1 MRNLKYLGPVAIMCA
16 AVLWS
21 FDGLLRQYL
30 SEVPALMVVLL
41 EHFFGALLLT
51 PLLFKGW
58 KEIKTLPN
66 RAWVSVLW
74 VSLFGGLLGTF
85 FYTKALSYINYIDLS
100 VVVLLQK
107 FQPFFAIGLAAVL
120 LREPLTK
127 NYLICAV
134 AAIAGGYLVTFEN
147 GLPVMEMDDKTLI
160 AGLMALCAAFAW
172 GSSTVLGKHALKH
185 LSFFSLTG
193 LRLWI
198 TTFITVVVI
207 LFMGNSPINVSLSKT
222 EWLTIL
228 TIVLSTGTVALF
240 IYYYGL
246 KHVLS
251 THATIYELFWPLSAM
266 LIDLFIRGR
275 TLMPGQFMGA
285 LLLIGASIF
294 LSRQQKNSPS

>member
-1 MRNLKYLGPVAIMCA
+1 MRNLKYLGPAAIACA

-30 SEVPALMVVLL
+30 SEIPSLMVVLL
-41 EHFFGALLLT
+41 EHFFGAVLLT
-51 PLLFKGW
+51 PLLLKSW
-58 KEIKTLPN
+58 KEVKTLPN

-85 FYTKALSYINYIDLS
+85 FYTKALSYVNYIDLS

-134 AAIAGGYLVTFEN
+134 AAIVGGYLVTFQN
-147 GLPVMEMDDKTLI
+147 GLPVLAMDDKTVI

-198 TTFITVVVI
+198 TTFITAVVI
-207 LFMGNSPINVSLSKT
+207 LFMGNSPINVSLSKI
-222 EWLTIL
+222 EWLTIV

-246 KHVLS
+246 KHVLA

-266 LIDLFIRGR
+266 LIDLFIRER

-294 LSRQQKNSPS
+294 LSRQQKNSTS

>member
-30 SEVPALMVVLL
+30 LEVPSLMVVLL

-66 RAWVSVLW
+66 RAWISVLW

-246 KHVLS
+246 KHVLA

>member
-1 MRNLKYLGPVAIMCA
+1 MGNLKYLGPIAIVCA

-30 SEVPALMVVLL
+30 SDVPSLMVVLL

-58 KEIKTLPN
+58 QEIKTLSN
-66 RAWVSVLW
+66 RAWISVIW

-134 AAIAGGYLVTFEN
+134 AAIAGGYLVTFES
-147 GLPVMEMDDKTLI
+147 GLPVIEMDDKTLI

-198 TTFITVVVI
+198 TTSITVVVI
-207 LFMGNSPINVSLSKT
+207 LFMSNSPMEGSLNKT
-222 EWLTIL
+222 EWFIIL

-246 KHVLS
+246 KHVLA

-275 TLMPGQFMGA
+275 TLMPAQFIGA
-285 LLLIGASIF
+285 LLLVGASIF
-294 LSRQQKNSPS
+294 LSRQHKNSIS

>member
-58 KEIKTLPN
+58 QEIKTLPN
-66 RAWVSVLW
+66 RAWISVLW

-127 NYLICAV
+127 NYLIGAV

-246 KHVLS
+246 KHVLA

>member
-66 RAWVSVLW
+66 RAWISVLW

-147 GLPVMEMDDKTLI
+147 GLPVLAMDDKTVI

-246 KHVLS
+246 KHVLA

-266 LIDLFIRGR
+266 LIDLFIRER

-285 LLLIGASIF
+285 LLLVGASLF
-294 LSRQQKNSPS
+294 LSRQQKNSTS

>member
-58 KEIKTLPN
+58 QEIKTLPN
-66 RAWVSVLW
+66 RAWISVLW

-246 KHVLS
+246 KHVLA

>member
-30 SEVPALMVVLL
+30 SEVPSLMVVLL

-58 KEIKTLPN
+58 QEIKTLPN
-66 RAWVSVLW
+66 RAWISVLW

-246 KHVLS
+246 KHVLA

-294 LSRQQKNSPS
+294 LSRQQKNSTS

>member
-30 SEVPALMVVLL
+30 LEVPSLMVVLL

-66 RAWVSVLW
+66 RAWISVLW

-246 KHVLS
+246 KHVLA

-294 LSRQQKNSPS
+294 LSRQQKNSTS

>member
-30 SEVPALMVVLL
+30 LEVPSLMVVLL

-58 KEIKTLPN
+58 QEIKTLPN
-66 RAWVSVLW
+66 RAWISVLW

-246 KHVLS
+246 KHVLA

-275 TLMPGQFMGA
+275 TLTPGQFMGA

-294 LSRQQKNSPS
+294 LSRQRKNSTS

>member
-30 SEVPALMVVLL
+30 SEVPSLMVVLL

-66 RAWVSVLW
+66 RAWISVLW

-246 KHVLS
+246 KHVLA

>member
-66 RAWVSVLW
+66 RAWISVLW

-246 KHVLS
+246 KHVLA

-294 LSRQQKNSPS
+294 LSRQQKNSTS

>member
-66 RAWVSVLW
+66 RAWISVLW

-198 TTFITVVVI
+198 TTLITVVVI
-207 LFMGNSPINVSLSKT
+207 LFMGSSPMDGSLNKT
-222 EWLTIL
+222 EWFTIL

-246 KHVLS
+246 KHVLA

-294 LSRQQKNSPS
+294 LSRQQKNSTS

>member
-66 RAWVSVLW
+66 RAWISVLW

-207 LFMGNSPINVSLSKT
+207 LLMGNSPLDGSLNKT
-222 EWLTIL
+222 EWFTIL

-246 KHVLS
+246 KHVLA

>member
-30 SEVPALMVVLL
+30 LEVPSLMVVLL

-58 KEIKTLPN
+58 QEIKTLPN
-66 RAWVSVLW
+66 RAWISVLW

-85 FYTKALSYINYIDLS
+85 FYTKALSYIHYIDLS

-134 AAIAGGYLVTFEN
+134 AAIVGGYLVTFEN

-246 KHVLS
+246 KHVLA

>member
-30 SEVPALMVVLL
+30 LEVPSLMVVLL

-58 KEIKTLPN
+58 QEIKTLPN
-66 RAWVSVLW
+66 RAWISVLW

-246 KHVLS
+246 KHVLA

-294 LSRQQKNSPS
+294 LSRQQKNIPS

>member
-1 MRNLKYLGPVAIMCA
+1 MRNLKYLGPAAIACA

-30 SEVPALMVVLL
+30 SEIPSLMVVLL
-41 EHFFGALLLT
+41 EHFFGAVLLT
-51 PLLFKGW
+51 PLLLKSW
-58 KEIKTLPN
+58 KEVKTLPN

-85 FYTKALSYINYIDLS
+85 FYTKALSYVNYIDLS

-134 AAIAGGYLVTFEN
+134 AAIVGGYLVTFQN
-147 GLPVMEMDDKTLI
+147 GLPVLAMDDKTVI

-207 LFMGNSPINVSLSKT
+207 LFMGNSPINVSLSKI
-222 EWLTIL
+222 EWLTIV

-246 KHVLS
+246 KHVLA

-294 LSRQQKNSPS
+294 LSRQQKNSTS

>member
-30 SEVPALMVVLL
+30 PEVPTLMVVLL

-58 KEIKTLPN
+58 QEIKTLPN
-66 RAWVSVLW
+66 RAWISVLW

-198 TTFITVVVI
+198 TTLITVVVI
-207 LFMGNSPINVSLSKT
+207 LFMGSSPMDGSLNKT
-222 EWLTIL
+222 EWFTIL

-246 KHVLS
+246 KHVLA
-251 THATIYELFWPLSAM
+251 THATIYKLFWPLSAM

-294 LSRQQKNSPS
+294 LTRQQKNSTS

>member
-30 SEVPALMVVLL
+30 LEVPSLMVVLL

-58 KEIKTLPN
+58 QEIKTLPN
-66 RAWVSVLW
+66 RAWISVLW

-246 KHVLS
+246 KHVLA

>member
-58 KEIKTLPN
+58 QEIKTLPN
-66 RAWVSVLW
+66 RAWISVLW

-246 KHVLS
+246 KHVLA

-275 TLMPGQFMGA
+275 TLMPG
-285 LLLIGASIF
+285 
-294 LSRQQKNSPS
+294 

>member
-30 SEVPALMVVLL
+30 LEVPSLMVVLL

-58 KEIKTLPN
+58 QEIKTLPN
-66 RAWVSVLW
+66 RAWISVLW

-147 GLPVMEMDDKTLI
+147 GLPAMEMDDKTLI

-246 KHVLS
+246 KHVLA

-294 LSRQQKNSPS
+294 LSRQQKNSTS

>member
-66 RAWVSVLW
+66 RAWISVLW
-74 VSLFGGLLGTF
+74 VSLFGGFLGTF

-246 KHVLS
+246 KHVLA

>member
-66 RAWVSVLW
+66 RAWISVLW

-246 KHVLS
+246 KHVLA
-251 THATIYELFWPLSAM
+251 THATIYELFWRLSAM

-294 LSRQQKNSPS
+294 LSRQQKNSTS

>member
-66 RAWVSVLW
+66 RAWISVLW

-228 TIVLSTGTVALF
+228 TIVLSTGTVALV

-246 KHVLS
+246 KHVLA

>member
-1 MRNLKYLGPVAIMCA
+1 MRNLKYLGPLAIMCA

-66 RAWVSVLW
+66 RAWISVLW

-246 KHVLS
+246 KHVLA

-294 LSRQQKNSPS
+294 LSRQQKNSTS

>member
-1 MRNLKYLGPVAIMCA
+1 MRNLKYLGPAAIACA

-30 SEVPALMVVLL
+30 SEIPSLMVVLL
-41 EHFFGALLLT
+41 EHFFGAVLLT
-51 PLLFKGW
+51 PLLLKSW
-58 KEIKTLPN
+58 KEVKTLPN

-85 FYTKALSYINYIDLS
+85 FYTKALSYVNYIDLS

-134 AAIAGGYLVTFEN
+134 AAIVGGYLVTFQN
-147 GLPVMEMDDKTLI
+147 GLPVLAMDDKTVI

-207 LFMGNSPINVSLSKT
+207 LFMGNSPINVSLSKI
-222 EWLTIL
+222 EWLTIV

-246 KHVLS
+246 KHVLA

-266 LIDLFIRGR
+266 LIDLFIRER

>member
-1 MRNLKYLGPVAIMCA
+1 MRNLKYLGPAAIACA

-30 SEVPALMVVLL
+30 SEIPSLMVVLL
-41 EHFFGALLLT
+41 EHFFGAVLLT
-51 PLLFKGW
+51 PLLLKSW
-58 KEIKTLPN
+58 KEVKTLPN

-85 FYTKALSYINYIDLS
+85 FYTKALSYVNYIDLS

-134 AAIAGGYLVTFEN
+134 AAIVGAYLVTFQN
-147 GLPVMEMDDKTLI
+147 GLPVLAMDDKTVI

-207 LFMGNSPINVSLSKT
+207 LFMGNSPINVSLSKI
-222 EWLTIL
+222 EWLTIV

-246 KHVLS
+246 KHVLA

-266 LIDLFIRGR
+266 LIDLFIRER

-294 LSRQQKNSPS
+294 LSRQQKNSTS

>member
-66 RAWVSVLW
+66 RAWISVLW

-185 LSFFSLTG
+185 LSFSSLTG

-246 KHVLS
+246 KHVLA

-294 LSRQQKNSPS
+294 LSRQQKNSTS

>member
-1 MRNLKYLGPVAIMCA
+1 
-16 AVLWS
+16 
-21 FDGLLRQYL
+21 
-30 SEVPALMVVLL
+30 
-41 EHFFGALLLT
+41 
-51 PLLFKGW
+51 
-58 KEIKTLPN
+58 
-66 RAWVSVLW
+66 VLW

-134 AAIAGGYLVTFEN
+134 AAIVGGYLVTFQN
-147 GLPVMEMDDKTLI
+147 GLPVLAMDDKTVI

-207 LFMGNSPINVSLSKT
+207 LFMDNSPINVSLSKT

-246 KHVLS
+246 KHVLA

-266 LIDLFIRGR
+266 LIDLFIRER

-285 LLLIGASIF
+285 LLLVGASIF
-294 LSRQQKNSPS
+294 LSRQQKNSTS